1 MFELGCLI
9 LGLPELPTYLLQ
21 FEAFRTPW
29 DVRHFVGIVSSLES
43 SFALSLL
50 GCASIITRRA
60 ILPLVSCASRMLYDP
75 THAWAPAS
83 GFTLPQCRWALCR
96 CIALVRPIRPPFF
109 GNGSAKSGAALTC
122 VGAGSTDFRAGST
135 QFWDDLWRIRWHKCG
150 KVDPLRSWANPI
162 RGWFDQISGKFHPMW
177 GWLGPMQG
185 WFDPPPIVS
194 AGLVRLKPE
203 LLEPSWGW
211 IGRVSVNFS
220 RLVEAVLGASLTKPA
235 KAPGFRENRWRG
247 SESIF
252 AELHHVGGACW
263 ACCVVPGAGLAGRPS
278 NRGRLE
284 VRNGGRSNIRP
295 TMGPEGSNL
304 GAGADANEFGRAR
317 TPRLATPE
325 IKSSARIVARTSKPR
340 RKGS

>member
-150 KVDPLRSWANPI
+150 RPTSE
-162 RGWFDQISGKFHPMW
+162 
-177 GWLGPMQG
+177 LGQPDSRLVRPDLGQV
-185 WFDPPPIVS
+185 PPDVGLARPH
-194 AGLVRLKPE
+194 AGLVRP
-203 LLEPSWGW
+203 
-211 IGRVSVNFS
+211 
-220 RLVEAVLGASLTKPA
+220 
-235 KAPGFRENRWRG
+235 
-247 SESIF
+247 
-252 AELHHVGGACW
+252 
-263 ACCVVPGAGLAGRPS
+263 PS
-278 NRGRLE
+278 NCVCG
-284 VRNGGRSNIRP
+284 V
-295 TMGPEGSNL
+295 GSIE
-304 GAGADANEFGRAR
+304 AG
-317 TPRLATPE
+317 
-325 IKSSARIVARTSKPR
+325 VA
-340 RKGS
+340 